1 MAKKEAVV
9 ANVLKVMKDLKKV
22 RNIAIIAHVDHG
34 KTTTADSLLASSGL
48 ISEEL
53 AGDQKALDS
62 DEIEQMRSMTI
73 KASNVSLFHNHNGD
87 YHVINLIDTP
97 GHVDF
102 GGHVTKAMRA
112 VDGVILVVDAAEG
125 VMPQTETVLRQ
136 ALKEKAKPIVF
147 INKIDRLINEL
158 KLTPEGMQKQLTKV
172 IIQINKLIQ
181 SYGAPEFKED
191 WKVNVESGKIAFGSA
206 YYKWGM
212 NINIMKKTGLSF
224 KDIYDV
230 CEKGTHKEFSKKVPL
245 ADCLLGMCIDYL
257 PNPLVAQPYRIPK
270 LWKGDMESPI
280 GKNMATANP
289 NGPVCMVVTGITV
302 DPHAGEVATG
312 RIYSGTIKKGVELHI
327 SSLLKSEKV
336 QQVNIYMGPE
346 RFMVDEIPAGNIGA
360 IVGIRNLFI
369 GETLSSEPIEPF
381 EKIKHY
387 SEPVITKSIEAKN
400 PRDLV
405 TLMEVLQRMS
415 KEDPTLK
422 VEINQETGE
431 HLISGMGELH
441 LEIVEYK
448 VWKDH
453 NIEIVTSPPIVVYR
467 ETIKDVSPT
476 MEGKSPNKHNKFKV
490 IVEPM
495 EQSVLK
501 FLNEDG
507 LPDGKPKGKE
517 AIEKLI
523 AAGLPRDEAKNVK
536 DIYENNLL
544 LDMTR
549 GVQFMNEL
557 MELITK
563 GFRSAMD
570 NGPMAKEKVTGVK
583 VKIVDGLI
591 HEDPVHRG
599 PAQILPAIRRPIYG
613 AMLSAGISMLEPKVK
628 LLVQAPQEFM
638 SGVIQGL
645 QTRRGQV
652 NEIEQEEAAFSLTA
666 LVPVAD
672 MFGYSNEIRGATE
685 GRAMWYTEYAGFEPM
700 QKDLQLKIVKQIRD
714 RKGEPEEIPQP
725 ADFIG

>member
-73 KASNVSLFHNHNGD
+73 KASNVSLFHKHNGE

-191 WKVNVESGKIAFGSA
+191 WKVSVESGKIAFGSA

-224 KDIYDV
+224 KDIYEV
-230 CEKGTHKEFSKKVPL
+230 CEKNTHKEFSKKVPL

-280 GKNMATANP
+280 GKSMATANP

-327 SSLLKSEKV
+327 ASLLKSEKV

-453 NIEIVTSPPIVVYR
+453 GIEIVTSPPIVVYR

-476 MEGKSPNKHNKFKV
+476 IEGKSPNKHNKFKV

-501 FLNEDG
+501 FLTEGG

-517 AIEKLI
+517 AIEKLV

-570 NGPMAKEKVTGVK
+570 NGPLAKEKVTGVK

-613 AMLSAGISMLEPKVK
+613 AMLSAGIVMLEPKVK

-652 NEIEQEEAAFSLTA
+652 SEIEQEEAAFSLTA

-700 QKDLQLKIVKQIRD
+700 QKDLQMKIVKQIRD
-714 RKGEPEEIPQP
+714 RKGEPEEIPRP
-725 ADFIG
+725 EDFIG